1 MIGCALG
8 VGLSALLGVHA
19 IMPPVGGLY
28 GFISIGSGWAYLV
41 GAIFGALVIAI
52 LSTTLVDFNE
62 DETTENTE
70 FDEIELDI
78 M

>member
-1 MIGCALG
+1 Y
-8 VGLSALLGVHA
+8 GL
-19 IMPPVGGLY
+19 
-28 GFISIGSGWAYLV
+28 ISIGSRCAHLV
-41 GAIFGALVIAI
+41 PALFGALVIAI

>member
-1 MIGCALG
+1 MLFR
-8 VGLSALLGVHA
+8 S
-19 IMPPVGGLY
+19 Y

>member
-1 MIGCALG
+1 M
-8 VGLSALLGVHA
+8 GLLSRCN
-19 IMPPVGGLY
+19 I
-28 GFISIGSGWAYLV
+28 
-41 GAIFGALVIAI
+41 GALVIAI

>member
-1 MIGCALG
+1 M
-8 VGLSALLGVHA
+8 GLLSRCN
-19 IMPPVGGLY
+19 IWS
-28 GFISIGSGWAYLV
+28 FI
-41 GAIFGALVIAI
+41 IAI